1 MFHLENAG
9 LRVSLLDPIADRK
22 LLGTR
27 YCTGGYI
34 WQVRDGAKGDL
45 LSGPRFPDPEPPV
58 FDGQGLPEVF
68 ETALGAAT
76 AKPGEDVW
84 VLGVGRVKRVSPVR
98 PFHVRDNPLLL
109 EPATWKVS
117 QAGAMATFVSRQAFK
132 DWDLHLER
140 KVLLKGRV
148 LVSSTL
154 IKNQG
159 KADAPIR
166 WFAHP
171 FFPHAGAEV
180 GRLSVDCEFPTW
192 VPAAGGFRIENGF
205 ARSRLRLGGGLLSVA
220 EHPFR
225 RAGGYPAKAPGLGR
239 GEDRMPLPGG
249 VAAVMGQRQYGLLR
263 ALLPYGAA
271 SRQPNGVVDPLPPI
285 GARWHP
291 SSRPA

>member
-192 VPAAGGFRIENGF
+192 VPAAGGFRIENGTL
-205 ARSRLRLGGGLLSVA
+205 SRDPAYAWAAGCYQLLNIPFGAPVDILQKHPALGEAKIECRFPVA
-220 EHPFR
+220 WLPLWANANTVSFEPYYHTVLHPGNQTEWSIR
-225 RAGGYPAKAPGLGR
+225 YHL
-239 GEDRMPLPGG
+239 
-249 VAAVMGQRQYGLLR
+249 
-263 ALLPYGAA
+263 
-271 SRQPNGVVDPLPPI
+271 
-285 GARWHP
+285 
-291 SSRPA
+291 